1 MFETTEGWAWVKAS
15 ADGYVGYVPASSLS
29 REVSSPTHRIAVPWT
44 FMYPAPDIKSAP
56 EVALPLNARLEVI
69 ETGERFARLRNGRFV
84 IATHLKPVSASEA
97 DFVAVAE
104 TFLHAPY
111 LWGGKTAAGLDCS
124 GLLQTALHAA
134 GRACPRDTDM
144 QERELGIA
152 LNDLGA
158 LRRGDLLFWKGHV
171 GIMVD
176 AVRLLHANG
185 FHMQVVVEPADAA
198 IARIAASGTAAWRR
212 APASV
217 AASPVHHVVERPS
230 ALVVVDLPKHVAG
243 DGERIRIGREVWRHV
258 DVGHR
263 PQRARRRQRLGLEN
277 VERGGVERSRFQAT

>member
-1 MFETTEGWAWVKAS
+1 MDLDLRLNAYRADLADETLRGKVNSGRYVAGSLHEIVEPVAPMRAEPRFDARRTTELILGERVKMFETSEGWAWVKAA

-29 REVSSPTHRIAVPWT
+29 RDVSSPTHRVAVPWT

-56 EVALPLNARLEVI
+56 EVALPLNARLEVV

-84 IATHLKPVSASEA
+84 VAPHLRPVSAAEA

-104 TFLHAPY
+104 AFLHAPY

-124 GLLQTALHAA
+124 GLLQAALHAA

-144 QERELGIA
+144 QERELGVP

-198 IARIAASGTAAWRR
+198 IARIAASGTEL
-212 APASV
+212 S
-217 AASPVHHVVERPS
+217 
-230 ALVVVDLPKHVAG
+230 G
-243 DGERIRIGREVWRHV
+243 
-258 DVGHR
+258 
-263 PQRARRRQRLGLEN
+263 ARRLQ
-277 VERGGVERSRFQAT
+277 

>member
-1 MFETTEGWAWVKAS
+1 MDLDLRLNAYRADLADETLRGTVDAGRYVSGILHEVAEPVAPMRAEPRFDARRTTELLHGERVRVFETTEGWAWVKAS

-29 REVSSPTHRIAVPWT
+29 REISSPTHRIAVPWT

-84 IATHLKPVSASEA
+84 IATHLKPVSASET

-104 TFLHAPY
+104 TLLHAPY

-134 GRACPRDTDM
+134 GRSCPRDTDM

-198 IARIAASGTAAWRR
+198 IARIAASGT
-212 APASV
+212 
-217 AASPVHHVVERPS
+217 
-230 ALVVVDLPKHVAG
+230 
-243 DGERIRIGREVWRHV
+243 
-258 DVGHR
+258 
-263 PQRARRRQRLGLEN
+263 GL
-277 VERGGVERSRFQAT
+277 GGVRRLQ